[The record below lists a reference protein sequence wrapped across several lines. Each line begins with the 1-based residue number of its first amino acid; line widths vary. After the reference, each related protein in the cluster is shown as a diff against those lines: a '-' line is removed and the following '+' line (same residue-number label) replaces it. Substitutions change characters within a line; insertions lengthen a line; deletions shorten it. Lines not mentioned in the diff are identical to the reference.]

1 MKDSYIKNF
10 FKSQNKLIKRVILVS
25 NDITLIFVS
34 LITSS
39 FIITE
44 NYSISSGMSF
54 WIILLTGSIFYY
66 KGMHNN
72 VVKNIGLQY
81 VYTSMGV
88 ILSIFFVYSLVI
100 GFILEDIILS
110 KVVFISGFIVSFLI
124 ILSRIVAKFLL
135 YENNNF
141 KEKIIL
147 YTDYD
152 DISNAV
158 NLAANS
164 KNFELVG
171 IINLKKKNKGRLVD
185 NIEIFGIDNFT
196 KLAKKY
202 NVSKLFIVSTS
213 NIKDLDKDLF
223 KQITS
228 LPIQVFKIPDLNDII
243 SKKDSFSDLK
253 HLSLEDFIAREVDD
267 RIVLKPGND
276 EIIKDKIVLVTGAGG
291 SIGSVLSK
299 QVIANKPKLLIIIDN
314 SEFALFKIESEIAK
328 IKCDIEVIS
337 RLINIA
343 DENSLSSVF
352 HEFNIDTVYHAA
364 AYKHVNILENE
375 IRAAMIN
382 NIIGTHN
389 LLTKCHSN
397 DVKKFVMISTD
408 KAATPTTVMG
418 KTKKFCELIVKYFDN
433 KNEDSAYLS
442 VRFGNVFNSS
452 GSVIQIFKDQI
463 EKGEDLTLTN
473 TEVDRF
479 FMSIQEAVK
488 LVIRASQMSKGGEVF
503 VLDMGTPIKI
513 LDIAKRMIHL
523 SGNTIKTD
531 SNPSGDIGIIIT
543 GLKKGEKMHEI
554 LSENPIESTKNSQI
568 MISTDDRKM
577 RDIEKS
583 MEIITD
589 AINRNDVQTMKE
601 ILDITV
607 YK

>member
-1 MKDSYIKNF
+1 MKNNYIKTF
-10 FKSQNKLIKRVILVS
+10 FKSQNKIVKKIILIF
-25 NDITLIFVS
+25 NDILLLSFS
-34 LITSS
+34 LKISS

-44 NYSISSGMSF
+44 NYNISNSIFYCIILFTMSF
-54 WIILLTGSIFYY
+54 FYY

-72 VVKNIGLQY
+72 VIKNIGLQY
-81 VYTSMGV
+81 VYTSVGV
-88 ILSIFFVYSLVI
+88 ILSTFFAFSFVI

-110 KVVFISGFIVSFLI
+110 KVVFVSGFIAFSLI

-135 YENNNF
+135 YENANI

-147 YTDYD
+147 YTDYE

-158 NLAANS
+158 NLAVNS
-164 KNFELVG
+164 KNFELIG
-171 IINLKKKNKGRLVD
+171 IINLKKKNKGRLV
-185 NIEIFGIDNFT
+185 NNVKIFGIDDFT

-202 NVSKLFIVSTS
+202 NVGKLFIASDS
-213 NIKDLDKDLF
+213 NIKDINKDLF

-228 LPIQVFKIPDLNDII
+228 LPIQVFKIPDLIDIV

-253 HLSLEDFIAREVDD
+253 HLSLEDFIARGADD
-267 RIVLKPGND
+267 RILLNPAKD
-276 EIIKDKIVLVTGAGG
+276 KIIKNKIVLVTGAGG

-299 QVIANKPKLLIIIDN
+299 QVIANNPKLLIIIDN
-314 SEFALFKIESEIAK
+314 SEFALFKIKSELEKMKYATK
-328 IKCDIEVIS
+328 VVP

-352 HEFNIDTVYHAA
+352 QEFNIDTVYHAA

-375 IRAAMIN
+375 IRAAMMN

-389 LLTKCHSN
+389 LLTKCHYN
-397 DVKKFVMISTD
+397 GVKKFVMISTD
-408 KAATPTTVMG
+408 KAATPTTIMG
-418 KTKKFCELIVKYFDN
+418 KTKKFCELLVKHFDN
-433 KNEDSAYLS
+433 KNEDLAYLS

-488 LVIRASQMSKGGEVF
+488 LVIRASQMGKGGEVF

-523 SGNTIKTD
+523 SGKTIKND
-531 SNPSGDIGIIIT
+531 SNPNGDIGMIIT
-543 GLKKGEKMHEI
+543 GLRKGEKMHEI
-554 LSENPIESTKNSQI
+554 LSENPIEKTKNSQI

-577 RDIEKS
+577 KDVQKS
-583 MEIITD
+583 IEIIND
-589 AINRNDVQTMKE
+589 AIKRNDLQMMQE

-607 YK
+607 NK